1 VVIFLNSQKVDV
13 SVIVPFFNEA
23 GTLKY
28 VIKRVEKALQ
38 KVSSNYEVIMVD
50 DGSSD
55 GSGGIADQL
64 VKENDKLKVKYH
76 PKNLGKSAALNTG
89 FKVAKGK
96 YAAFIDAD
104 MQYEPMDIPMLL
116 KPLKAGY
123 VDAVNGWRKK
133 RIDPPT
139 KIIPS
144 KIFNL
149 LTSMFFG
156 IKLHDWNCGL
166 KAFKK
171 EAIKNIYLSRNQ
183 HRFLIALIAQKGYK
197 IGEVV
202 IKHYA
207 RERGQSKYG
216 FKRLFQGFHDLIVL
230 WILLRIR

>member
-1 VVIFLNSQKVDV
+1 MVIFLNSQSVEV
-13 SVIVPFFNEA
+13 SVIIPFFNEA
-23 GTLKY
+23 DTLQH
-28 VIKRVEKALQ
+28 VINRIEKALK
-38 KVSSNYEVIMVD
+38 KVSSNYEIIMVD
-50 DGSSD
+50 DGSKD
-55 GSGGIADQL
+55 GSKGIANQL
-64 VKENDKLKVKYH
+64 AQKNNKIKVKYH

-89 FKVAKGK
+89 FKAANGK
-96 YAAFIDAD
+96 YVAFIDAD
-104 MQYEPMDIPMLL
+104 MQYEPMDIPTLL
-116 KPLKAGY
+116 KPLKAGH

-133 RIDPPT
+133 RIDPPS

>member
-1 VVIFLNSQKVDV
+1 LNSKRVEV

-23 GTLKY
+23 DTLKH
-28 VIKRVEKALQ
+28 VINRIEKALK
-38 KVSSNYEVIMVD
+38 KVSPNYEIIMVD

-55 GSGGIADQL
+55 DSGGIADQL
-64 VKENDKLKVKYH
+64 AQENDKIKVKNH

-89 FKVAKGK
+89 FKAVNGN
-96 YAAFIDAD
+96 YVAFIDAD
-104 MQYEPMDIPMLL
+104 MQYEPMDIPTLL

-123 VDAVNGWRKK
+123 FDVVNGWRKK

-166 KAFKK
+166 KVFKK
-171 EAIKNIYLSRNQ
+171 EAIKKIHLSRNQ
-183 HRFLIALIAQKGYK
+183 HRFLIALIAKKDYK
-197 IGEVV
+197 VGEVV
-202 IKHYA
+202 IRHYPRKH
-207 RERGQSKYG
+207 GQSKYG
-216 FKRLFQGFHDLIVL
+216 FKRLFQGLHDLIAL
-230 WILLRIR
+230 WLLIRI

>member
-1 VVIFLNSQKVDV
+1 MNSQSVEV

-23 GTLKY
+23 DTLQY
-28 VIKRVEKALQ
+28 VINRIEKALQ
-38 KVSSNYEVIMVD
+38 KVSSNYEIIMVD
-50 DGSSD
+50 DGSID
-55 GSGGIADQL
+55 GSRGITDQL
-64 VKENDKLKVKYH
+64 VQENDKLKVKYH

-89 FKVAKGK
+89 FKAAKGK
-96 YAAFIDAD
+96 YMAFIDAD

-116 KPLKAGY
+116 KPLKAGH
-123 VDAVNGWRKK
+123 VGAVNGWRKK

-171 EAIKNIYLSRNQ
+171 EAIKNIRLGRNQ
-183 HRFLIALIAQKGYK
+183 HRFLIALIAKKGYK
-197 IGEVV
+197 VGEVV
-202 IKHYA
+202 IRHYA
-207 RERGQSKYG
+207 REHGQSKYG
-216 FKRLFQGFHDLIVL
+216 FKRLFQGLHDLIVL
-230 WILLRIR
+230 WILMHIR